1 LALFVIDVIK
11 QIERSD
17 VLYVCNLF
25 MACLVF
31 AVLAILV
38 CWVGHKVYLNMLKDE
53 EKTKREIEKENNNL

>member
-1 LALFVIDVIK
+1 MCYMFVIF
-11 QIERSD
+11 
-17 VLYVCNLF
+17 LL
-25 MACLVF
+25 ACLVF